1 MVFLQVHLSAMAKY
15 AIQVIFKM
23 IMEFIRNIE
32 QLTELSN
39 NTYTGYYWLSD
50 QETPVKILNQK
61 VAFETYNL
69 IPFIIEALLI
79 DEVNNKSIHIT
90 HDGNYRIYEYDLS
103 LISNFETTSYEVIPF
118 RLNGVERLKFL
129 KVWAPERD
137 ENCENF
143 ETLKLKAIVFNGFK
157 N

>member
-1 MVFLQVHLSAMAKY
+1 
-15 AIQVIFKM
+15 
-23 IMEFIRNIE
+23 MEFIRNIE
-32 QLTELSN
+32 KLIELGN

-50 QETPVKILNQK
+50 QEKPVKILNQK
-61 VAFETYNL
+61 VDFESFNL

-79 DEVNNKSIHIT
+79 DEINNKSIHII

-118 RLNGVERLKFL
+118 RFNGVERLKFL
-129 KVWAPERD
+129 KVWMPERD

-157 N
+157 K